1 MLDLRSTVER
11 SDQGTSGI
19 DDTLRTTIRKSK
31 TYGRLLTTLYQPH
44 SMRATNEY
52 DFNGN
57 GIIDPEEREIMIE
70 DRRRK
75 MEDADAKRDA
85 QRRMTWF
92 ALSGMVLYPLAI
104 ILASALGYSEAAG
117 LIADIATVY
126 VVAVSGVTA
135 AYFGFNAMESNK

>member
-1 MLDLRSTVER
+1 MVM
-11 SDQGTSGI
+11 
-19 DDTLRTTIRKSK
+19 TLE
-31 TYGRLLTTLYQPH
+31 
-44 SMRATNEY
+44 EY
-52 DFNGN
+52 DINGN
-57 GIIDPEEREIMIE
+57 GKIDRDERAIMLE

-92 ALSGMVLYPLAI
+92 ALAGMVLYPVAI
-104 ILASALGYSEAAG
+104 LIASFLGLDAAAG

-135 AYFGFNAMESNK
+135 AYFGFNAMEAGNK

>member
-1 MLDLRSTVER
+1 M
-11 SDQGTSGI
+11 
-19 DDTLRTTIRKSK
+19 
-31 TYGRLLTTLYQPH
+31 
-44 SMRATNEY
+44 TNEY

-92 ALSGMVLYPLAI
+92 ALCRHGHVPAGHFACVASGLQRSRGA
-104 ILASALGYSEAAG
+104 
-117 LIADIATVY
+117 
-126 VVAVSGVTA
+126 
-135 AYFGFNAMESNK
+135 

>member
-1 MLDLRSTVER
+1 M
-11 SDQGTSGI
+11 
-19 DDTLRTTIRKSK
+19 
-31 TYGRLLTTLYQPH
+31 
-44 SMRATNEY
+44 TNSEY
-52 DFNGN
+52 DINGN
-57 GIIDPEEREIMIE
+57 GKLDPKEREILLE

-85 QRRMTWF
+85 QRKMTWF

-104 ILASALGYSEAAG
+104 LIASWLGLSDAAS

-135 AYFGFNAMESNK
+135 AYFGFNAMESGK

>member
-1 MLDLRSTVER
+1 M
-11 SDQGTSGI
+11 
-19 DDTLRTTIRKSK
+19 
-31 TYGRLLTTLYQPH
+31 
-44 SMRATNEY
+44 TNEY

-57 GIIDPEEREIMIE
+57 GVIDPEEREIMIE

-85 QRRMTWF
+85 QRRMSWF
-92 ALSGMVLYPLAI
+92 ALSGMVMYPLAI
-104 ILASALGYSEAAG
+104 ILASMLGFGEAAG

-135 AYFGFNAMESNK
+135 AYFGFNAMESSNE

>member
-1 MLDLRSTVER
+1 M
-11 SDQGTSGI
+11 
-19 DDTLRTTIRKSK
+19 
-31 TYGRLLTTLYQPH
+31 
-44 SMRATNEY
+44 TNSEY
-52 DFNGN
+52 DINGN
-57 GIIDPEEREIMIE
+57 GKIDPKEREILLE

-85 QRRMTWF
+85 QRKMTWF

-104 ILASALGYSEAAG
+104 LLASWLGLSEAAG

-135 AYFGFNAMESNK
+135 AYFGFNAMEANR

>member
-1 MLDLRSTVER
+1 MTKDDYDLNSNGKIDLDE
-11 SDQGTSGI
+11 
-19 DDTLRTTIRKSK
+19 K
-31 TYGRLLTTLYQPH
+31 
-44 SMRATNEY
+44 
-52 DFNGN
+52 
-57 GIIDPEEREIMIE
+57 EIMLE
-70 DRRRK
+70 DRYRK

-104 ILASALGYSEAAG
+104 LIASWLGLSDAAS

-135 AYFGFNAMESNK
+135 AYFGFNAMESGR